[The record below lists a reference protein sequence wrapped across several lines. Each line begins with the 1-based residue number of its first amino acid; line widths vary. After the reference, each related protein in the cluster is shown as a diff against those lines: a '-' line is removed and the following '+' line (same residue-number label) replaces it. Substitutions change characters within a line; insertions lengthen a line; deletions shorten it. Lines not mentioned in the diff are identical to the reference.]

1 MVDQVSGRNLSLIQD
16 STANLLG
23 SKTTQ
28 TEEVTRTA
36 AQTTKAAPEKVEGP
50 LSYEDN
56 VTISSEA
63 KNRYEK
69 EKEVLRFSRLAQRSP
84 NQVDDSKVSNF
95 RQLIE
100 HGRINDYLRSL
111 NTDQIAASILNSPA
125 KAFLNT

>member
-23 SKTTQ
+23 SKAAQ
-28 TEEVTRTA
+28 TEEVNRTA
-36 AQTTKAAPEKVEGP
+36 AQAASTAPEKIEAP

-63 KNRYEK
+63 KHRYEK

-84 NQVDDSKVSNF
+84 NQVDDSKVSSF